1 MDITEAQ
8 ADVRRVYRG
17 GYSGPFV
24 SAAVWAV
31 ANTIYLLVSP
41 AAGMAVLFFGGMLI
55 FPLSALILKAT
66 TGRSSLPKG
75 HPSNALAMQSA
86 FTVPIGLLVAIDLGA
101 YEPALFFPASLIIVG
116 AHYLVF
122 VSLYGMRVFAVLS
135 GALVI
140 LGTLGIFVL
149 PGIGAVS
156 GWLGAGV
163 FLVVTPI
170 VYRSGTTGSGAGRT
184 TPTSAT

>member
-1 MDITEAQ
+1 MDITQAQ

-17 GYSGPFV
+17 GYSGPLV
-24 SAAVWAV
+24 SAAVWAIANSAYLV
-31 ANTIYLLVSP
+31 ASP
-41 AAGMAVLFFGGMLI
+41 SAGMAVLFFGGMLI

-86 FTVPIGLLVAIDLGA
+86 FTVPIGLLVAIALGT

-122 VSLYGMRVFAVLS
+122 VSLYGMRAFAVLS

-140 LGTLGIFVL
+140 LGTVGIFVV
-149 PGIGAVS
+149 PDIGSVS

-163 FLVVTPI
+163 FLIFTPI
-170 VYRSGTTGSGAGRT
+170 LYRTGTTNSRSGTEHADTC
-184 TPTSAT
+184 